1 MIEVLNNLLIALIAL
16 LLSVATTA
24 ITVFLKSKTAQIKNQ
39 TVRQLLIEVDE
50 ALSTAVTATS
60 QTYVDQLKK
69 EKNFGKDAQVE
80 ALNKAKDTF
89 NSLISADAEKLLN
102 TMYSTE
108 ESLDAFITAKIEE
121 KVKVQKESFI
131 TLSSQ

>member
-1 MIEVLNNLLIALIAL
+1 M